1 MKKLIAIMAIA
12 GFMVACN
19 SNSESEKTTSDTSST
34 NTDTSMN
41 KMVDTSMNKMVD
53 TSMKTTDTTN
63 KMQKK

>member
-19 SNSESEKTTSDTSST
+19 SNSNSEKATSDST
-34 NTDTSMN
+34 TMSTDTN
-41 KMVDTSMNKMVD
+41 MNKMVD